1 MLTVYPIANALTLSI
16 SLIVAGVWLVF
27 TSVVVVLYAVLKP
40 LLEVRVMT
48 LGPARYMLNRDMPI
62 WLISIILVLMY
73 PVNFVLTLK
82 SIPSIFETS
91 SNNKQIL

>member
-1 MLTVYPIANALTLSI
+1 MLTLYPIANALTLSI
-16 SLIVAGVWLVF
+16 SLIVAGVWLAF

-40 LLEVRVMT
+40 LMEVRVMA

-62 WLISIILVLMY
+62 WLISIILVLLY